1 MRGGNMD
8 LRLEIQRAVQTRSRS
23 GDVKTDGWVKVGE
36 VWAEQM
42 SVKAAERYL
51 SQQVVAEAEIAFR
64 MREWPGPTLFGP
76 EERFRLLDGGT
87 PQYVSAVMQARGRR
101 SNGGFVV
108 LASSRREITRADG
121 AAVGEE

>member
-1 MRGGNMD
+1 MD
-8 LRLEIQRAVQTRSRS
+8 LRVEVQRAVQGRTRS
-23 GDVKTDGWVKVGE
+23 GEVKTDGWVLVTE

-51 SQQVVAEAEIAFR
+51 SQQVVAEAETAFR
-64 MREWPGPTLFGP
+64 MREWPGPMAFGP
-76 EERFRLLDGGT
+76 EERFRLLAYGI

-108 LASSRREITRADG
+108 LANSRQEITRADG